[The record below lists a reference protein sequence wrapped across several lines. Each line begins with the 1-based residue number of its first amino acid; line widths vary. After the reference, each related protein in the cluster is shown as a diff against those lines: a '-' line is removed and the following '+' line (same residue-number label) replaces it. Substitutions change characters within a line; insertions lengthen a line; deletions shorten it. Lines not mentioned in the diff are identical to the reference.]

1 MKIGNLLEIKI
12 LQAYCKQRKLILKK
26 ERGGRT
32 LTMLYQYN
40 YVGHTPDGKTCKS
53 KDDEAEVLEVKV
65 VFNMEDTLESLV
77 KKHKDQL
84 QLGLVVHRCNSG
96 RLLVYR
102 CKSNMKEIDAEQH
115 LVDANNVE
123 EYCFD
128 QDKVWFAKFK
138 PNVEAFYTH
147 HLEWF
152 HGSTFDMD
160 HARNKVE
167 SILYEVKATRDTA
180 VMKKRKL
187 VKT

>member
-1 MKIGNLLEIKI
+1 M
-12 LQAYCKQRKLILKK
+12 Q
-26 ERGGRT
+26 
-32 LTMLYQYN
+32 
-40 YVGHTPDGKTCKS
+40 
-53 KDDEAEVLEVKV
+53 
-65 VFNMEDTLESLV
+65 DTLESLV

-84 QLGLVVHRCNSG
+84 QLGLFVHRCNSG

-102 CKSNMKEIDAEQH
+102 CNYGMNEIDAGEH

-167 SILYEVKATRDTA
+167 SILSEVEATRQTA
-180 VMKKRKL
+180 IIKRRKS